1 VAALI
6 APGRSD
12 GDGSTS
18 TAREAPAAALV
29 TTAKLRIAEEAK
41 AVKAAEEA
49 TIVKVAKEAMV
60 IVLKDEA
67 TTKVAAQRVAGAK
80 VTMELVGSTA
90 GSSSALSAGTKRVA
104 TLGGSTPPSKR
115 FHCAWKP

>member
-29 TTAKLRIAEEAK
+29 TAAKLRIAEEAE

-49 TIVKVAKEAMV
+49 TTVKVAKEAVV
-60 IVLKDEA
+60 IVLKDVA
-67 TTKVAAQRVAGAK
+67 TAKVAAQRVAGAK
-80 VTMELVGSTA
+80 VTTELVGSTVD
-90 GSSSALSAGTKRVA
+90 SSSALSAGT
-104 TLGGSTPPSKR
+104 
-115 FHCAWKP
+115 